1 MLKDELSMLN
11 RNGILTINSQPS
23 VNGAPSSDPIIG
35 WGTPDG
41 YVYQKAYLEF
51 FCSSSYLKYLLSSLE
66 KYPRVNYHIINK
78 SEDINLTN
86 CKTVN
91 PNAVTWG
98 VFPGKEIIQPTVVDP
113 ISFMSWKVICFYKK
127 YFNVK
132 SNKNLVFK
140 FCFKGRSFQ
149 YMAGTLGRSL

>member
-1 MLKDELSMLN
+1 MKESKSKCFILKKVLTFPWCEEGLAPETNLLKDELSKLN
-11 RNGILTINSQPS
+11 RNGILTINSQPN

-35 WGTPDG
+35 WGAPDG

-51 FCSSSYLKYLLSSLE
+51 FCSSIYLNFLLEALK
-66 KYPRVNYHIINK
+66 KYPRVNYHITNK
-78 SEDINLTN
+78 SEEINLTN

-113 ISFMSWKVICFYKK
+113 ISFMSWKVKLI
-127 YFNVK
+127 
-132 SNKNLVFK
+132 L
-140 FCFKGRSFQ
+140 
-149 YMAGTLGRSL
+149 